1 MVIKQAA
8 RYIDTDED
16 DIDMEDVVNQR
27 EDEDEGD
34 DED

>member
-1 MVIKQAA
+1 MVVKQAA

-27 EDEDEGD
+27 EEEDDD

>member
-1 MVIKQAA
+1 MFVKQAA

-27 EDEDEGD
+27 EEEDDD

>member
-1 MVIKQAA
+1 MVVKQAA

-27 EDEDEGD
+27 EEDDDD